1 MTVDNQPSHVL
12 AGRYRLDAPL
22 GQNGDGWFCRAHDLV
37 LNLPVTVKMF
47 ETVLDAAAARVFAT
61 RARSLVGVRHDHLV
75 ALYDEGVADGHPYL
89 VLAPIDGFEPLD
101 ATDGRTLP
109 ASETAAFGAELA
121 DALARMHASGVVHG
135 GVTPASVLID
145 SDARARLVSPGLGH
159 TGDLT
164 ASADVRALGLVLV
177 QCLTGSAADQLPAT
191 TPWPLARVL
200 TAMTS
205 RNPTRRPNA
214 AVCARRLGHAAAAL
228 KTGRWSPTAAMVQR
242 GRVAGITAVGGLVT
256 GAVIAFAPGSPPQH
270 IAASTAAPVPTTAS
284 RLPAPDPT
292 STETAPGRP
301 TQPAPPT
308 TRRSPTSI
316 AGSTTSAAPT
326 TQTQPSATTS
336 AEPSTS
342 AEPTTDVP
350 TTTETVPPGHGK
362 KPPKEPPGLLK
373 KWFWL
378 ADDAFGWPLDW

>member
-1 MTVDNQPSHVL
+1 MTVTSQPSHVL

-89 VLAPIDGFEPLD
+89 VLAPIDGFEPAD
-101 ATDGRTLP
+101 ERTLS
-109 ASETAAFGAELA
+109 ASDTAAFGAELA

-135 GVTPASVLID
+135 GVTPASVVID

-159 TGDLT
+159 AGDLT
-164 ASADVRALGLVLV
+164 ASADVHALGLVLV
-177 QCLTGSAADQLPAT
+177 QCLTGSAAGQLPTT

-214 AVCARRLGHAAAAL
+214 AACARRLGHVAAAL

-242 GRVAGITAVGGLVT
+242 GRAAGITVVGGLVT

-270 IAASTAAPVPTTAS
+270 IAASTAAPVPTTTS
-284 RLPAPDPT
+284 QLPPPDPT
-292 STETAPGRP
+292 STETG
-301 TQPAPPT
+301 QPAQPVPPT
-308 TRRSPTSI
+308 TRRPPSTSL
-316 AGSTTSAAPT
+316 GSATSAPPT
-326 TQTQPSATTS
+326 TPTQSSATTS
-336 AEPSTS
+336 AQPTTS
-342 AEPTTDVP
+342 AEPTTDFP
-350 TTTETVPPGHGK
+350 TTTDPVPPGHAK
-362 KPPKEPPGLLK
+362 KPPKQPPGLLK

-378 ADDAFGWPLDW
+378 ADDALGWPFDW